1 MILQKLLRFFT
12 GTAIFEFFNTPLST
26 DAGYIPCYKNHF
38 EWDTI
43 FLLQILMIHCQ
54 SHLIDLQSF
63 EFLFYMMLIT
73 KVNQTTVTAFC
84 EN

>member
-26 DAGYIPCYKNHF
+26 VAGYIPCYKNHF

-43 FLLQILMIHCQ
+43 FFVANFDDSLPEPFNRFTIFWVSILY
-54 SHLIDLQSF
+54 DA
-63 EFLFYMMLIT
+63 YY
-73 KVNQTTVTAFC
+73 
-84 EN
+84 